1 MCAFKHMFKINCSNW
16 TPMAYMAIKNN
27 NNDDDEQ
34 RQKKEKKLAH
44 IHTHDASGSN

>member
-1 MCAFKHMFKINCSNW
+1 
-16 TPMAYMAIKNN
+16 MAYMAIKNN